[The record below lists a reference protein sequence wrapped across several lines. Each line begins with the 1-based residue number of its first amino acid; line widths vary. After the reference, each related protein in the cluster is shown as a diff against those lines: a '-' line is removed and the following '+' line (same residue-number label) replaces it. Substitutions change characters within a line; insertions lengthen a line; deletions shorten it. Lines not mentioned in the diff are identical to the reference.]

1 MKIRDKT
8 LFVRHLLQRWQFHL
22 LWNLIQ
28 QRTGR
33 PGSTFDLPKRCP
45 PMHLFTEIIEGA
57 NLAEQY
63 ELGFMQC
70 RDTADQIFD
79 PLERIFLPLTNNLF
93 RSGLPQREDVTK
105 ADAETRNVLAILN
118 SAFDR
123 AVPFRLERV
132 DGFHTQ
138 TVELCIM
145 YQHCRTVKAHR
156 LIVEQRRSERREIM
170 KFQIRAGI
178 GDQCETRRMGFRE
191 PVAREGSNLRD
202 DLFLGFRTE
211 SVHGHAAPQLC
222 INFPTMGPGR
232 MMATCTTRS

>member
-45 PMHLFTEIIEGA
+45 PMHLFSERIEGA
-57 NLAEQY
+57 NLAERYQ
-63 ELGFMQC
+63 LRFMQF

-93 RSGLPQREDVTK
+93 RSRLPQTADVTQ
-105 ADAETRNVLAILN
+105 ADTETRNVLAILN

-156 LIVEQRRSERREIM
+156 LIIEQRRSERREIM

-178 GDQCETRRMGFRE
+178 GAQSETPRMGFRDPE
-191 PVAREGSNLRD
+191 APEASHLRA
-202 DLFLGFRTE
+202 DLSLGFRTDT
-211 SVHGHAAPQLC
+211 VHAHAPPPLSFHFVHAL
-222 INFPTMGPGR
+222 
-232 MMATCTTRS
+232 